1 LFVYCRENHGNICYK
16 ISFFS
21 TIEVLN
27 QVFEHMKKPFLIVTA
42 LLAFCFS
49 ASTLFAQTAPA
60 AATGDVVA
68 ALTSAD
74 INYTAF
80 SIAVR
85 AAGVNTALE
94 GAGPFT
100 VFAPT
105 NDAFGKASSGKLDSL
120 FKDPAALA
128 TSVKTY
134 IVSGKYMKAD
144 ILAGLGKGPI
154 TYTTIDGRKLTL
166 AAVSINGHTRLQI
179 TDDQG
184 NKAIV
189 GFYDTPATNGVIHGL
204 TGILTK

>member
-1 LFVYCRENHGNICYK
+1 
-16 ISFFS
+16 
-21 TIEVLN
+21 
-27 QVFEHMKKPFLIVTA
+27 MKKPFFVATA
-42 LLAFCFS
+42 LVAFCLF
-49 ASTLFAQTAPA
+49 ANTLFAQTAPA
-60 AATGDVVA
+60 APAGDVVA

-74 INYTAF
+74 NNYTAF

-105 NDAFGKASSGKLDSL
+105 NDALGKTASGKLDSL
-120 FKDPAALA
+120 FKDPTALG

-134 IVSGKYMKAD
+134 VVAGKFMKAD
-144 ILAGLGKGPI
+144 IIAGLAKGPI

-166 AAVSINGHTRLQI
+166 AAVSVNGHTRLQI

-184 NKAIV
+184 NKAQV
-189 GFYDTPATNGVIHGL
+189 GYFDTPATNGVIHGL

>member
-1 LFVYCRENHGNICYK
+1 
-16 ISFFS
+16 
-21 TIEVLN
+21 
-27 QVFEHMKKPFLIVTA
+27 MKKPFLVATA
-42 LLAFCFS
+42 LLAFCLLTNTS
-49 ASTLFAQTAPA
+49 FAQTAAAPA
-60 AATGDVVA
+60 APAGDVVA

-74 INYTAF
+74 NNYTAF

-85 AAGVNTALE
+85 AAGVNAALE

-105 NDAFGKASSGKLDSL
+105 NDAIGKASSGKLDSL

-128 TSVKTY
+128 TNVKTY
-134 IVSGKYMKAD
+134 VVAGKYMKAD

-154 TYTTIDGRKLTL
+154 TYTTIDGRKLIL
-166 AAVSINGHTRLQI
+166 AAVSVNGHTRLQI

>member
-1 LFVYCRENHGNICYK
+1 
-16 ISFFS
+16 
-21 TIEVLN
+21 
-27 QVFEHMKKPFLIVTA
+27 MKKPLFFATA
-42 LLAFCFS
+42 LLAFCLS
-49 ASTLFAQTAPA
+49 ANTLFAQTAPA
-60 AATGDVVA
+60 AAAAPAGDVVA

-74 INYTAF
+74 NNYTAF

-100 VFAPT
+100 IFAPT
-105 NDAFGKASSGKLDSL
+105 NDAIGKASSGKLDSL
-120 FKDPAALA
+120 FKDPTALA
-128 TSVKTY
+128 TNVKTY
-134 IVSGKYMKAD
+134 VVAGKFMKAD
-144 ILAGLGKGPI
+144 ILAGLGKAPI
-154 TYTTIDGRKLTL
+154 TYKTIDGRTLTL
-166 AAVSINGHTRLQI
+166 AAVSISGHTRLQI